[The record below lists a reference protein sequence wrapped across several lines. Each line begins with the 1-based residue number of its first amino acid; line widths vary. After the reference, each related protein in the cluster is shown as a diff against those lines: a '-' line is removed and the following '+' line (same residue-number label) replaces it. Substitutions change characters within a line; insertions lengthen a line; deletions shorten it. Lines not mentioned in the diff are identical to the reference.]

1 MAKGQPVKSG
11 PAKDKPRLAVSESP
25 LFQETAAMYAR
36 SNPKVLERYMEF
48 LKVKMENP
56 IAVFGST
63 HTDKKNPDGT
73 PMAQEIPGIRHAHL
87 THDIS
92 VFYTISGSNPSVL
105 RLYALLSHDKAGTGQ
120 PINFKVQKSVAKKMS
135 NQVFPI

>member
-11 PAKDKPRLAVSESP
+11 PAKDSPRLAVSESP

-63 HTDKKNPDGT
+63 HTDK
-73 PMAQEIPGIRHAHL
+73 RC
-87 THDIS
+87 S
-92 VFYTISGSNPSVL
+92 
-105 RLYALLSHDKAGTGQ
+105 AL
-120 PINFKVQKSVAKKMS
+120 
-135 NQVFPI
+135 